1 LSSYLVDTSVII
13 DVLRG
18 VKGRGEALQQLV
30 ADGHLLACT
39 AINVAE
45 VFAGMRPKERAP
57 TAALIDSFEHHDITR
72 SVAEQAGLLRR
83 EWATR
88 GRTLT
93 LQDCLIAS
101 VALTHGLVLVTD
113 NTKDFPMP
121 ELFRHSLDPGR
132 S

>member
-1 LSSYLVDTSVII
+1 MSSYLVDTSVII

-18 VKGRGEALQQLV
+18 VRGRAEAVGQLV

-39 AINVAE
+39 GINVAE

-57 TAALIDSFEHHDITR
+57 TVALIDSFEHYDITR
-72 SVAEQAGLLRR
+72 SLAEQAGLLRR
-83 EWATR
+83 EWRTR

-101 VALTHGLVLVTD
+101 VALTYGLVLVTD
-113 NTKDFPMP
+113 NTKDFPMRQ
-121 ELFRHSLDPGR
+121 LIRHSLNPGI
-132 S
+132 

>member
-1 LSSYLVDTSVII
+1 MSSYLVDTSVII

-18 VKGRGEALQQLV
+18 VRGRAKAVQRLV

-57 TAALIDSFEHHDITR
+57 TVALTDSFEHYDITR
-72 SVAEQAGLLRR
+72 PLAERAGLLRR
-83 EWATR
+83 EWGTR

-121 ELFRHSLDPGR
+121 ELIRHSLGPGV
-132 S
+132 

>member
-1 LSSYLVDTSVII
+1 MSTYLLDTSVII

-18 VKGRGEALQQLV
+18 VRRRAEMLERLL

-45 VFAGMRPKERAP
+45 VFAGMRSKERRP
-57 TAALIDSFEHHDITR
+57 TVALLASLEHYDITR
-72 SVAEQAGLLRR
+72 DIAEKAGTLRR

-93 LQDCLIAS
+93 LPDCLIAAT
-101 VALTHGLVLVTD
+101 ALTHDLVLMTD
-113 NTKDFPMP
+113 NAKDFPMP
-121 ELFRHSLDPGR
+121 GLLRRTPDAT
-132 S
+132 

>member
-1 LSSYLVDTSVII
+1 LSTYLLDTSVII

-18 VKGRGEALQQLV
+18 VRRRAEILERLL

-45 VFAGMRPKERAP
+45 VFAGMRSKERRP
-57 TAALIDSFEHHDITR
+57 TVALLRSLEHYDITR
-72 SVAEQAGLLRR
+72 DIAEKAGALRR

-93 LQDCLIAS
+93 LPDCLIAAA
-101 VALTHGLVLVTD
+101 ALTHDLVLVTD
-113 NTKDFPMP
+113 NAKDFPMP
-121 ELFRHSLDPGR
+121 GLLRHAFHAEA
-132 S
+132 